1 MKIEIQTKYNIGD
14 EVFIINDN
22 NIYKVKILTIYIK
35 CQTISK
41 ESDNAIKAEINYQT
55 NCKSLGFRTFEEKQ
69 LFTTKEDLFEYL
81 SKNL

>member
-14 EVFIINDN
+14 EAFIINDN
-22 NIYKVKILTIYIK
+22 KIYKVKILTIYTK

-41 ESDNAIKAEINYQT
+41 EADNAIKVGIDYQT

-69 LFTTKEDLFEYL
+69 LFTTKEDLFEYI